1 MSHSPNPELLAA
13 DLERLAKTL
22 RADGR
27 AAVARAW
34 DWSGHLRGSGG
45 EPMRGSGTS
54 DPTGTAATNRPEASA
69 NLYADLSAAMKLMA
83 AGIDT
88 ITGLLD
94 KCQPQRTERIEAI
107 GLDDLNGRSGFCQIC
122 ADLVADAHL
131 HTGVR
136 DDRLRTLTSGER
148 VDGELVSPKVC
159 EPCYRAWQ
167 RRPYAEDRRG
177 FIGYDEWLTGRVE
190 HLTAER
196 GKVT

>member
-69 NLYADLSAAMKLMA
+69 ALYADLSAAMKLMA

-88 ITGLLD
+88 LTALID

-107 GLDDLNGRSGFCQIC
+107 GLDSLNGRSGTCQVC
-122 ADLVADAHL
+122 SDPHVF
-131 HTGVR
+131 TGTR

-159 EPCYRAWQ
+159 EPCYRSWQ

-177 FIGYDEWLTGRVE
+177 FICFDEWLTGRVE